1 MLLEVADSETG
12 DGLTD
17 KQVRDETISFFI
29 AGHATIASALT
40 WTWYLLST
48 HPAVWRK
55 LRAEVAEVLGDRP
68 PAVADLPRLAYT
80 GMVVQEA
87 MRLYPP
93 IYLVRAAP

>member
-29 AGHATIASALT
+29 AGHTIASALT

-55 LRAEVAEVLGDRP
+55 LRAEVAEVLGDRR
-68 PAVADLPRLAYT
+68 PAATASRPGPTSPSART
-80 GMVVQEA
+80 
-87 MRLYPP
+87 
-93 IYLVRAAP
+93 